1 MWIRYTDGRVL
12 AGIILAL
19 NGSMA
24 RVAIPNE
31 DDVVEYRLVNDRWI
45 SQDCEPVTFE
55 FPLAA
60 FQAAGIVPENQQP
73 ELPSLFAG
81 AVPSL
86 KLVS

>member
-1 MWIRYTDGRVL
+1 MWIRYTDGRIL

-19 NGSMA
+19 NGSFV

-31 DDVVEYRLVNDRWI
+31 DDVVEYRLLNDRWI

-60 FQAAGIVPENQQP
+60 FQAAGIVPENQP
-73 ELPSLFAG
+73 AELPTLFAG
-81 AVPSL
+81 VVPSL

>member
-1 MWIRYTDGRVL
+1 MWIRYNDGRVL
-12 AGIILAL
+12 AGIIMAL
-19 NGSMA
+19 NGSIV

-31 DDVVEYRLVNDRWI
+31 DDIVEYRLVNDRWI
-45 SQDCEPVTFE
+45 SEDCEPVRFE

-73 ELPSLFAG
+73 ELPSFLAT
-81 AVPSL
+81 AASSL